1 MIRVGIGG
9 WNYPPWR
16 GLFYPKGLA
25 QAREL
30 HFASRA
36 LTSIE
41 INSTYHRDQKPASFR
56 KWAAETPDDFVF
68 SLKASMFA
76 TNRKNLA
83 EGAPSIKRF
92 LESGFTELGAK
103 LGPIVWQFMPTKKF
117 EAEDFAGFLALL
129 PKQQDGVTLRHALEV
144 RHDSFRTREFMTLA
158 KQHECAIVVAES
170 EKYPLI
176 ADATAGFVYLR
187 LMTAQADLDAGYK
200 PAVLTKWRT
209 RAQSWADG
217 GVPGDLPLLAP
228 KPKITGPRDVFVYFI
243 SGAKERNPAAAA
255 AFLEKLK

>member
-9 WNYPPWR
+9 WNYTPWR

-30 HFASRA
+30 QFASRA

-83 EGAPSIKRF
+83 EGAPSVKRF
-92 LESGFTELGAK
+92 LESGFTELGSK

-117 EAEDFAGFLALL
+117 DPEDFAGFLTLL
-129 PKQQDGVTLRHALEV
+129 PKEQDGVTFRHALEV
-144 RHDSFRTREFMTLA
+144 RHDSFRTPEFVALA
-158 KQHECAIVVAES
+158 EQHGCAIVVAES
-170 EKYPLI
+170 DKYPLI
-176 ADATAGFVYLR
+176 ADVTADYVYLR
-187 LMTAQADLDAGYK
+187 LMKSQADLETGYK
-200 PAVLTKWRT
+200 PAALTQWKKRVQAW
-209 RAQSWADG
+209 SGGGIPDG
-217 GVPGDLPLLAP
+217 LPLLAQ
-228 KPKITGPRDVFVYFI
+228 KPEKQKPRDVFLYFI
-243 SGAKERNPAAAA
+243 SGAKERNPAAAMA
-255 AFLEKLK
+255 LIEKLK

>member
-25 QAREL
+25 QAKEL
-30 HFASRA
+30 QFASRA

-56 KWAAETPDDFVF
+56 KWKAETPDDFVF
-68 SLKASMFA
+68 SLKASMYA
-76 TNRKNLA
+76 TNRKSLVD
-83 EGAPSIKRF
+83 GAPSVKRF
-92 LESGFTELGAK
+92 LESGITELGTK

-117 EAEDFAGFLALL
+117 DAKDFAGFLALL
-129 PKQQDGVTLRHALEV
+129 PKQQDGVMVRHALEV
-144 RHDSFRTREFMTLA
+144 RHESFWTPEFVALA
-158 KQHECAIVVAES
+158 KQHVCAVVVAES

-176 ADATAGFVYLR
+176 PDVTADFVYLR
-187 LMTAQADLDAGYK
+187 LMKAQAELEMGYQ
-200 PAVLTKWRT
+200 PAALTKWKK
-209 RAQSWADG
+209 RARAWADG
-217 GVPGDLPLLAP
+217 AIPDDLPLLTA
-228 KPKITGPRDVFVYFI
+228 KPKAAKQRDVFVYFI
-243 SGAKERNPAAAA
+243 SGAKERNPAAAV